1 MTRHEPSRVG
11 PAAGRLGSDAP
22 DPGSANRNAQGQEK
36 VGSPGHDFDINRVFR
51 KEIVSIVNG
60 ASDRRLRILELL
72 IGSGSADLETGHLCA
87 VSTQV
92 AGMTGAGIT
101 LMSDDAPRGSICTT
115 DKVSALMEEL
125 EFTLG
130 EGPCVDAYRH
140 QRPVMEPNLANP
152 VSIRWQG
159 FTGPVLEAGAKAVFG
174 FPIQIGAIK
183 LGALNLYRDRPG
195 PMADEQ
201 HADAMVMSDIAAHA
215 ILVQQSNA
223 PPGILA
229 AELASGFGIQ
239 YVIHQ
244 ATGMVAAQLECD
256 VKEALARLRAYA
268 YSVDRPLVEVARDV
282 VSRRLRF
289 RPEGEADS

>member
-1 MTRHEPSRVG
+1 
-11 PAAGRLGSDAP
+11 
-22 DPGSANRNAQGQEK
+22 
-36 VGSPGHDFDINRVFR
+36 
-51 KEIVSIVNG
+51 VNG
-60 ASDRRLRILELL
+60 ASGRRLRILEFL
-72 IGSGSADLETGHLCA
+72 IGSDSADLEIGHLCA
-87 VSTQV
+87 VSSQV

-101 LMSDDAPRGSICTT
+101 LMSDDASRGPICTT

-152 VSIRWQG
+152 FSIRWQA
-159 FTGPVLEAGAKAVFG
+159 FSGPVLEAGAQAVFG

-223 PPGILA
+223 PPGTLA
-229 AELASGFGIQ
+229 TELASGFAIQ
-239 YVIHQ
+239 SVIHQ
-244 ATGMVAAQLECD
+244 ATGMIAAQLECD
-256 VKEALARLRAYA
+256 VGEALVRLRAYA

-289 RPEGEADS
+289 WPEGDADS